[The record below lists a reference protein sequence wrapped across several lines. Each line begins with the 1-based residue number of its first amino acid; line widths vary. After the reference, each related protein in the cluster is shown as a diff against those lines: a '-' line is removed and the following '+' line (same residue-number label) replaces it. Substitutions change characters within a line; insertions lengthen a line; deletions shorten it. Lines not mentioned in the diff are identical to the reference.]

1 VVLVLV
7 ARTTKANT
15 RGFFALGDAK
25 LKFVSGKSRTQNL
38 ANRKQLD
45 NVIKRL
51 NHGLRIV

>member
-1 VVLVLV
+1 MVLVLV

-45 NVIKRL
+45 MFIKRL
-51 NHGLRIV
+51 NHGLEHI